1 MPAELPTAPGHPP
14 WLAAAQAGD
23 AAAFAELV
31 QAHQSALRRQLRQ
44 LTQGDVALADDLAQD
59 SLIQAW
65 QALPQFRGE
74 ARLSTWLHRI
84 AYRCFL
90 MRRRQD
96 RNEAGATGIAA
107 GSAAGGW
114 SGVGSGA
121 AREAAVPAG
130 HALRIDLQRALAA
143 LPTAQRE
150 AIVHCYHLDLT
161 HEEAADVLGWPL
173 GTLKSHVA
181 RAKAALRLSLAAWHN
196 EETE

>member
-1 MPAELPTAPGHPP
+1 MLAEPPP

-23 AAAFAELV
+23 TAAFAELV
-31 QAHQSALRRQLRQ
+31 QAHQSALRRQFRQ

-65 QALPQFRGE
+65 QALPQFRGQ

-84 AYRCFL
+84 AYRRFL
-90 MRRRQD
+90 MHCRQHRSAD
-96 RNEAGATGIAA
+96 GAPSTAHEPAA
-107 GSAAGGW
+107 GVPA
-114 SGVGSGA
+114 
-121 AREAAVPAG
+121 EAAAPAG

-143 LPTAQRE
+143 LPPAQRE
-150 AIVHCYHLDLT
+150 AIVHCHHLDLT

-181 RAKAALRLSLAAWHN
+181 RAKAALRVSLAAWNN